1 MNNYL
6 KIPFRVNGL
15 SVEYV
20 AGVFVAILILLQ
32 LWNLTF
38 GSLTTLGAYGNFGDE
53 AVMTQ
58 ASLRILGGQIPHLD
72 FYSYAPG
79 TAYLPLTAWMFFF
92 GQDYVSIQSFNFLC
106 ALFLIVSVFWLGAIF
121 SRRIG
126 ILSGLLFAFI
136 VFPLWPIVSYHW
148 QFLILAILSTRL
160 LMGKLNDFRI
170 MTSGL
175 CLVLAGLLLPNKA
188 MFLAISLLATII
200 IFSPRGARLK
210 RVFLFMS
217 APMFVLISILLALL
231 FSGLIEPVWTQLIYN
246 NLTFYPTF
254 AGGNTTDGI
263 LFVLFSLIFF
273 TPLFTSQSV
282 RSEWKKPYI
291 IMAMANTSLMLSLF
305 YFPETIH
312 LAQVSAF
319 TLVLILVALTTLWH
333 ASSFSIGKIG
343 SPLKVATLSFTII
356 VVALVGYWWL
366 GRLISVQFK
375 TRYYRPSENQ
385 SSIITPRGSV
395 LINNR
400 WYPSIDNDKSF
411 SLARQLPVMDKVL
424 RTELANQRVF
434 FFPFSPGYYYFYK
447 KNNPT
452 SYDLLP
458 SSSPPY
464 ADEEKLK
471 SELLLNADTLVYIK
485 SEWVGFKEDSEL
497 MNWMYSTFPQKT
509 LLLN

>member
-1 MNNYL
+1 
-6 KIPFRVNGL
+6 
-15 SVEYV
+15 
-20 AGVFVAILILLQ
+20 
-32 LWNLTF
+32 
-38 GSLTTLGAYGNFGDE
+38 
-53 AVMTQ
+53 
-58 ASLRILGGQIPHLD
+58 
-72 FYSYAPG
+72 
-79 TAYLPLTAWMFFF
+79 
-92 GQDYVSIQSFNFLC
+92 
-106 ALFLIVSVFWLGAIF
+106 
-121 SRRIG
+121 
-126 ILSGLLFAFI
+126 
-136 VFPLWPIVSYHW
+136 
-148 QFLILAILSTRL
+148 
-160 LMGKLNDFRI
+160 
-170 MTSGL
+170 
-175 CLVLAGLLLPNKA
+175 
-188 MFLAISLLATII
+188 
-200 IFSPRGARLK
+200 
-210 RVFLFMS
+210 
-217 APMFVLISILLALL
+217 
-231 FSGLIEPVWTQLIYN
+231 
-246 NLTFYPTF
+246 
-254 AGGNTTDGI
+254 
-263 LFVLFSLIFF
+263 
-273 TPLFTSQSV
+273 
-282 RSEWKKPYI
+282 
-291 IMAMANTSLMLSLF
+291 MAMANTSLMLSLF

-509 LLLN
+509 LLLNGEIMILSKKQIIKI